1 MARVS
6 LEGTRRS
13 ERDRE
18 LLEEDVDSLKISLQ
32 YVTLRS

>member
-6 LEGTRRS
+6 LEVTRRS

-32 YVTLRS
+32 CVTLRS